1 LHKIYTPGENGS
13 RFLSEVQKLA
23 TSVDIYD
30 PDAVSKV
37 LSMHFTESE
46 RSFPPYGSVCS
57 DSYAQKAAGAHIFI
71 PTASWFKQ
79 SPEGVPEM
87 FVPAMFINPAFK
99 QGNPSFSYSITRT
112 EMCTGRMDLRNHQQ
126 ASIKFDNLSGFSC
139 LTPAELVHELH
150 AQYQMATD
158 GFSSYTVSGQS
169 SDGFGSGVTFEFRA
183 GAPCAL
189 WAEVW
194 QADEAGY
201 RYNRAYAKF
210 RVCKKA
216 ALAQFCK
223 TDFPVGTGFFQ
234 ALEDVYY
241 RNCGGIGDFFDR
253 EPLTGVPS
261 DGAKWIRGENRCP
274 LNEK

>member
-1 LHKIYTPGENGS
+1 MSLAACSTNPSPPQLRSDAWYLDQLHKIYTPGENGS
-13 RFLSEVQKLA
+13 RFLSKVQKLA

-46 RSFPPYGSVCS
+46 RSFPPYGSDCS
-57 DSYAQKAAGAHIFI
+57 DSYAEKAAGAHIFI

-158 GFSSYTVSGQS
+158 GFSSYMVSGQS
-169 SDGFGSGVTFEFRA
+169 SDRFGSGLTFVFRA

-189 WAEVW
+189 RLAP
-194 QADEAGY
+194 
-201 RYNRAYAKF
+201 
-210 RVCKKA
+210 C
-216 ALAQFCK
+216 ALRLAPCALRLAPCALRLARCGLRCGK
-223 TDFPVGTGFFQ
+223 TTK
-234 ALEDVYY
+234 
-241 RNCGGIGDFFDR
+241 RGIATIG
-253 EPLTGVPS
+253 LTPNS
-261 DGAKWIRGENRCP
+261 ESARKLR
-274 LNEK
+274 